1 MFVALMCAYPVCM
14 AVAVLLAVSSVWF
27 CFSTFRD
34 DGRWKW
40 IGCGLC
46 GLLAA
51 LLLLSSAL
59 GQWADVFLTD
69 SMHLA
74 DLLWLL
80 AFGCILSLVSADCF
94 RRLGRRRFA
103 VAALVLAVVCFV
115 ALVCALV
122 LYLL

>member
-1 MFVALMCAYPVCM
+1 MFVALMCVYPVCT
-14 AVAVLLAVSSVWF
+14 AVALMLAVSSAWF
-27 CFSTFRD
+27 CLSSFRD

-59 GQWADVFLTD
+59 GQWADAFLTD

-94 RRLGRRRFA
+94 RRLDRRRLAIFS
-103 VAALVLAVVCFV
+103 LVLAALCLV
-115 ALVCALV
+115 ALAVALALYV
-122 LYLL
+122 L

>member
-1 MFVALMCAYPVCM
+1 MFVTLMCSYPVCM
-14 AVAVLLAVSSVWF
+14 AVAVLLAVASAWF
-27 CFSTFRD
+27 CFVSFRD

-40 IGCGLC
+40 IGCGLV
-46 GLLAA
+46 GVLAA

-59 GQWADVFLTD
+59 GQWADVFMTD

-80 AFGCILSLVSADCF
+80 AFGCILSLVSADCY
-94 RRLGRRRFA
+94 RRLDRRRL
-103 VAALVLAVVCFV
+103 LVVSLVFAVVCFV
-115 ALVCALV
+115 GLAVSLV

>member
-1 MFVALMCAYPVCM
+1 MFVALMCAYPLCLV
-14 AVAVLLAVSSVWF
+14 VALLLAVSSVWF
-27 CFSTFRD
+27 CFVSFRD

-94 RRLGRRRFA
+94 RRLDRRRLAIFS
-103 VAALVLAVVCFV
+103 LVLAALCLV
-115 ALVCALV
+115 ALAVALA
-122 LYLL
+122 LYIL

>member
-27 CFSTFRD
+27 CFSSFRD
-34 DGRWKW
+34 DGKCKW

-94 RRLGRRRFA
+94 RRLDRRRLA
-103 VAALVLAVVCFV
+103 MAALVFAVVCFV
-115 ALVCALV
+115 ALAGALV